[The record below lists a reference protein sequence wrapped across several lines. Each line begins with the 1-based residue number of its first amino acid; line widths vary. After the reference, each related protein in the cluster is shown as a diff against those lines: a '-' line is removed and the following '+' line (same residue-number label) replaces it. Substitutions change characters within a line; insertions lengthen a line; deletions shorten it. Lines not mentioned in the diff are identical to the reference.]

1 MHEIT
6 TLYEL
11 EKKFGQQ
18 RLRFNQ
24 NLYPSYQQ
32 RIKDLK
38 ALKKMVLDNQQALID
53 VMNEDFGHRSVDD
66 SLIGDVLTTISGI
79 NYTIKRLKN
88 WMKPVRKHVGPLLQ
102 PAKAEVLYQPLG
114 VIGIIAPWNYPLFLS
129 MGPLT
134 AALAA
139 GNSAMIK
146 MSEYSPNTSRLLS
159 ELLSKIYKTDKVAV
173 VGGDVAIATAF
184 SSLTFDHLFFT
195 GSTAVGKLVMKSA
208 AENLV
213 PVTLE
218 LGGKS
223 PAIIDENID
232 IKVAV
237 SRFIMGKTL
246 NAGQTCVAPD
256 YVLCPSNKIEQLT
269 KELQNRYTKMFPKV
283 RDNVDCT
290 SVINQ
295 GQYSRLQAWLQDAES
310 KGACIYP
317 LSSGGSSDD
326 ERKMPLTL
334 VLNGTDDMKVM
345 NEEVF
350 GPILPIVGY
359 NNISEAIEYVNARP
373 RPLALYIYSFEKSIQ
388 QKILLKTHAGGVC
401 INEAAFHVANDDLP
415 FGGIGASGMGQYH
428 GKDGFKTF
436 SHGKSI
442 LSRGRI
448 SFADKLFP
456 PFGTAVHKLV
466 YKLFIR

>member
-1 MHEIT
+1 MHEIS
-6 TLYEL
+6 TLPEL
-11 EKKFGQQ
+11 EKIFGQQ
-18 RLRFNQ
+18 RLRFNH

-38 ALKKMVLDNQQALID
+38 ALKKMVLDNQQALISALND
-53 VMNEDFGHRSVDD
+53 DFGHRSVDD
-66 SLIGDVLTTISGI
+66 SLIGDILTTISGI
-79 NYTIKRLKN
+79 NYTIKRLKL

-146 MSEYSPNTSRLLS
+146 MSEYTPNTNRLLS
-159 ELLSKIYKTDKVAV
+159 ELLSKIYEKDKVV
-173 VGGDVAIATAF
+173 IVEGGVAIATAF
-184 SSLTFDHLFFT
+184 SALTFDHLFFT

-232 IKVAV
+232 IKVAA

-256 YVLCPSNKIEQLT
+256 YILCPRNKIDQLT
-269 KELQNRYTKMFPKV
+269 NELQILYTKMYPKV
-283 RDNVDCT
+283 HDNIDCT

-295 GQYSRLQAWLQDAES
+295 GQYSRLQDWLQEAES
-310 KGACIYP
+310 KGARIYS
-317 LSSGGSSDD
+317 LSTDSGSND

-334 VLNGTDDMKVM
+334 VLDGTDDMKVM
-345 NEEVF
+345 KEEIF

-359 NNISEAIEYVNARP
+359 DNLAEAIEYVNARP
-373 RPLALYIYSFEKSIQ
+373 RPLALYIYSFEKTVQ
-388 QKILLKTHAGGVC
+388 QTILLKTHAGGVC

-415 FGGIGASGMGQYH
+415 FGGVGASGMGQYH
-428 GKDGFKTF
+428 GKEGFKTF